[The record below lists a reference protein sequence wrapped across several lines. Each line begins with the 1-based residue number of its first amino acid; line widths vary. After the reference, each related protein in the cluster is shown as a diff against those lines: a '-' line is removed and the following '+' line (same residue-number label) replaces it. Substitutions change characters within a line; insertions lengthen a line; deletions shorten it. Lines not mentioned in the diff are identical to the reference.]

1 MIIGTLINAGAIVV
15 GGAAGLILGS
25 KIPAKVS
32 TTFFNVI
39 GLFTLFLGIAMSTKT
54 QNPLLVIFSLILG
67 GLAGTLLNL
76 QERMENS
83 GIWIQ
88 EKLKLRSGKFNEGLM
103 TAFLIYCVG
112 SMAILGAIQEG
123 MGNHP
128 QLLLIKSLMD
138 GFTAIAL
145 AASLGLG
152 VLFSAIPL
160 IVYQGSISL
169 LSFWIGERI
178 SDSFIAEIE
187 ATGGIMLIGLAL
199 SILNIKKIE
208 VMNLIPALVFI
219 IPLYY
224 FFG

>member
-1 MIIGTLINAGAIVV
+1 MIFGTLINAGAIVV
-15 GGAAGLILGS
+15 GGAIGLLLGS
-25 KIPAKVS
+25 RIPTKVS
-32 TTFFNVI
+32 NTFFNVI
-39 GLFTLFLGIAMSTKT
+39 GLFTMFLGVAMSIKT
-54 QNPLLVIFSLILG
+54 QNPLLVVFSLILG
-67 GLAGTLLNL
+67 GLLGTVLNL
-76 QERMENS
+76 QERMEKS
-83 GIWIQ
+83 GSFLQI
-88 EKLKLRSGKFNEGLM
+88 KLKMQSGKFNEGLM

-138 GFTAIAL
+138 GFTAVAL
-145 AASLGLG
+145 AASLGIG

-160 IVYQGSISL
+160 ILYQGSISL
-169 LSFWIGERI
+169 LSFWIGASI
-178 SDSFIAEIE
+178 SEPFINEIE
-187 ATGGIMLIGLAL
+187 ATGGIMLIGLSL

-208 VMNLIPALVFI
+208 VMNLIPALLFI